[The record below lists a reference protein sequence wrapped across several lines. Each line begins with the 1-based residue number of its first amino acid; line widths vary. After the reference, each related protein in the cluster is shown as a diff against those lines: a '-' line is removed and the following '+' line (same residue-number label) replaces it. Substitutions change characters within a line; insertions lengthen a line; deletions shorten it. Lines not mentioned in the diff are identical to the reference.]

1 MSIRQKLF
9 LGFGALVF
17 MTLLVVGIGYLGSER
32 ATQKID
38 RSADLHLPTVL
49 ASTRAQADLL
59 RMLSGTRGYLAL
71 GDDKYREDFRAALD
85 AFRRDLADLDRL
97 SADWHPRNRDRL
109 RDLRAAFA
117 DWSPLPDRLFA
128 LRDDQLRREPALRIL
143 MREAQPLLLH
153 IIRDTHRLIEV
164 QGRREPSRENMAL
177 LMDLTDFQ
185 ASFYAMIAGL
195 RAYVATQRESFRFE
209 YAANLALS
217 NERLDKLN
225 RRRAGFTRLQEERLD
240 AIYEKHAALAP
251 LPDRILE
258 ALAGDRAREDLFLF
272 RTEALPP
279 AERMLALLD
288 QMIHDQQAILVADL
302 SAGADGLAASRW
314 GTLLGGL
321 LAILFGVVVSVVLSR
336 KINRPIARLTA
347 AAERI
352 QTGDLSARAPATSG
366 DEIGRLA
373 DAFNRMAVQLS
384 GTLTDLQTAKE
395 AAERANEAKSVFLA
409 NMSHEI
415 RTPMNAILGFSDIL
429 HTEIDTP
436 PHADYVASI
445 HTSGKTLLSLID
457 DILDL
462 SKIEAGRLEIQP
474 EPVDIRRILDDLR
487 LLFSEKFDRK
497 SLDFAIQVDDD
508 VPQGLLLDEVRVKQV
523 LSNLLSNAVK
533 FTETGGVAV
542 SVALAGRR
550 GTTGEDGERLS
561 DQMTLIV
568 DVIDTGIGIPGAEQ
582 ESIFES
588 FQQRR
593 GQKTKEFGGTGL
605 GLAITRRLVA
615 LMKGEIAL
623 HSSLGE
629 GSRFRITLPGV
640 ASAVEAPP
648 PPAPVRPE
656 PVRRRFAPA
665 RVLLVDDMPSNRR
678 LIRGYLHRS
687 GLQLQEA
694 EDGHRALAM
703 LADGPVPDLILMDL
717 RMGGMDGYETTQ
729 KIRSDPRLRA
739 VPVIACTASPSG
751 NGFAAPDLF
760 DGYLLKPVAGDR
772 LFSELTRFLAIVS
785 DEAPREN
792 RRPPADPPTS
802 PAGSPRMA
810 EMAEILE
817 QEITPRWKEIHDC
830 FFTDDIADFAH
841 RLKTLGVDHRMPCLV
856 DYSHRLLDGVARNDI
871 DQMETL
877 MADYPRIAATLPHLQ
892 NETEKPPSHPP

>member
-17 MTLLVVGIGYLGSER
+17 MALLVVGIGYLGSER
-32 ATQKID
+32 ATRKID

-49 ASTRAQADLL
+49 ASTRAQTDLL
-59 RMLSGTRGYLAL
+59 RMLSGIRGYLAL
-71 GDDKYREDFRAALD
+71 GEDKYRADFRAALD
-85 AFRRDLADLDRL
+85 AFQRDLADLDRL
-97 SADWHPRNRDRL
+97 SADWYPRNRDRL

-217 NERLDKLN
+217 NERLDKLS
-225 RRRAGFTRLQEERLD
+225 RRRAGFTPLQRERLD
-240 AIYEKHAALAP
+240 AIFEKHAALAP

-258 ALAGDRAREDLFLF
+258 TLAGDRAREDLFLF
-272 RTEALPP
+272 RTQALPP

-288 QMIHDQQAILVADL
+288 EMIHDQQAVLGADL
-302 SAGADGLAASRW
+302 SAGAEGLAAARW

-352 QTGDLSARAPATSG
+352 QTGDLSARAPAASG

-415 RTPMNAILGFSDIL
+415 RTPMNAILGFSEIL
-429 HTEIDTP
+429 RTRIDRDP
-436 PHADYVASI
+436 DRDYIAGI
-445 HTSGKTLLSLID
+445 HTSGRTLLSLID

-474 EPVDIRRILDDLR
+474 EPVDIRQILDDLR
-487 LLFSEKFDRK
+487 PLFADRLAGK
-497 SLDFAIQVDDD
+497 GLEFRVRVADS
-508 VPQGLLLDEVRVKQV
+508 VPAGLLLDEVRVKQV
-523 LSNLLSNAVK
+523 LSNLLGNAVK
-533 FTETGGVAV
+533 FTENGSVGI
-542 SVALAGRR
+542 SVAAAAGPP
-550 GTTGEDGERLS
+550 ERTAL
-561 DQMTLIV
+561 TI
-568 DVIDTGIGIPGAEQ
+568 DVTDTGIGIPEAER

-588 FQQRR
+588 FQQRQ

-605 GLAITRRLVA
+605 GLTITRRLVE
-615 LMKGEIAL
+615 LMGGAIAVR
-623 HSSLGE
+623 SEVGA
-629 GSRFRITLPGV
+629 GSRFRVFFPDV
-640 ASAVEAPP
+640 ATTS
-648 PPAPVRPE
+648 PPAPRRE
-656 PVRRRFAPA
+656 PAGESPHRFAPA
-665 RVLLVDDMPSNRR
+665 SVLLVDDMASNRT
-678 LIRGYLHRS
+678 LIRGYLQGS
-687 GLQLQEA
+687 GLRITEA
-694 EDGHRALAM
+694 GDGRSALSR
-703 LADGPVPDLILMDL
+703 LADGPAPDLILMDL
-717 RMGGMDGYETTQ
+717 RMAGKDGVETTREI
-729 KIRSDPRLRA
+729 KADPGRRSI
-739 VPVIACTASPSG
+739 PVIACTASAREHAG
-751 NGFAAPDLF
+751 HGPDLF
-760 DGYLLKPVAGDR
+760 DGYLLKPVTRDR
-772 LFSELTRFLAIVS
+772 LLKELKRFLKADGGPVES
-785 DEAPREN
+785 GAAP
-792 RRPPADPPTS
+792 PS
-802 PAGSPRMA
+802 PAALSAADRHRLA
-810 EMAEILE
+810 ETAAILE
-817 QEITPRWKEIHDC
+817 RDITPRWREIHE
-830 FFTDDIADFAH
+830 FFFLDDIADFTD
-841 RLKTLGVDHRMPCLV
+841 RLDALAAERDAPSLA
-856 DYSHRLLDGVARNDI
+856 DYSRRLRTSMARSDI
-871 DQMETL
+871 DEMERLIAEYPQMTAEL
-877 MADYPRIAATLPHLQ
+877 GEVSGSEFRLQ
-892 NETEKPPSHPP
+892 AVKR